1 MEKNQ
6 HGIGKQTQALIG
18 VYLKVDQSIY
28 EMLLLRSKCDGDSST
43 SIIVMAHHAKHGSF
57 FKGITITN
65 EY

>member
-6 HGIGKQTQALIG
+6 HGIGKQTQVVIG
-18 VYLKVDQSIY
+18 EYLKVDQSIY
-28 EMLLLRSKCDGDSST
+28 EMLLLRSKCDGDLST
-43 SIIVMAHHAKHGSF
+43 SITDTVHHVKHGTS